1 MASSSSSKPSSRI
14 EVRRDSL
21 SEAESSLNWVAN
33 SDSDTLPNR
42 THNVINSL
50 AVDSD
55 LKSLMKEYFDN
66 FEKTLE
72 FCTALKDCLEHVRNN
87 HGIIE
92 SALKCYDE
100 EDKLEVGTIE
110 ENSVKALGELRKF
123 KEAEEPFVKQFLVLK
138 KMAHRRYES
147 MQGKVRALKKTL
159 KKKLESWET
168 WRRVTMAFFVAAFI
182 SVLVFSVAAATK
194 SAKPVI
200 TALAGALT
208 AAIVPLGTWCN
219 KWWKRNKEE
228 IKKQKKLTTI
238 MDIYGSSATTI
249 RALVDQLEIKKKSL
263 LHSVD
268 CVLTEGYTLKA
279 AMDDINEKLKLV
291 MPIITRLLRKTD
303 DYGSKFRTDR
313 EDTLRQMM
321 HML

>member
-1 MASSSSSKPSSRI
+1 MASSSSSEPSSRI

-100 EDKLEVGTIE
+100 EDKLEVRTVE

-147 MQGKVRALKKTL
+147 MQGKVRARKKTV
-159 KKKLESWET
+159 KKKLESW
-168 WRRVTMAFFVAAFI
+168 
-182 SVLVFSVAAATK
+182 K
-194 SAKPVI
+194 H
-200 TALAGALT
+200 G
-208 AAIVPLGTWCN
+208 G
-219 KWWKRNKEE
+219 
-228 IKKQKKLTTI
+228 
-238 MDIYGSSATTI
+238 G
-249 RALVDQLEIKKKSL
+249 
-263 LHSVD
+263 
-268 CVLTEGYTLKA
+268 
-279 AMDDINEKLKLV
+279 
-291 MPIITRLLRKTD
+291 
-303 DYGSKFRTDR
+303 
-313 EDTLRQMM
+313 
-321 HML
+321 